1 MSKESTIRTKFLVGD
16 TVWRIRNMRAEQTNV
31 CRLNINITSKG
42 TEVVYYIV
50 NSLGEAS
57 ILESNI
63 FATKQEL
70 LESL

>member
-16 TVWRIRNMRAEQTNV
+16 TVWRIRNMKAERTTV
-31 CRLNINITSKG
+31 CRIAVNITKNG
-42 TEVVYYIV
+42 VDTTLYIT

-57 ILESNI
+57 ISEDNI

>member
-1 MSKESTIRTKFLVGD
+1 MSKESTIVTKFLVGD
-16 TVWRIRNMRAEQTNV
+16 TVWRIRNMKAEQTNV

-42 TEVVYYIV
+42 VEVVYYIT
-50 NSLGEAS
+50 NSLGETS

>member
-1 MSKESTIRTKFLVGD
+1 MAKVNTIKTKFLVGD
-16 TVWRIRNMRAEQTNV
+16 TVWRIRNMKAEQTKV

-42 TEVVYYIV
+42 VEVVHYIT

-57 ILESNI
+57 ILEDNI

>member
-1 MSKESTIRTKFLVGD
+1 MGKESTIRTKFQVGD
-16 TVWRIRNMRAEQTNV
+16 SVWRIRNLRAEQTNV
-31 CRLNINITSKG
+31 CRLNINITSEG
-42 TEVVYYIV
+42 VEVVHYIA
-50 NSLGEAS
+50 NSLGETS

>member
-1 MSKESTIRTKFLVGD
+1 MSKETIIKTKFLVGD
-16 TVWRIRNMRAEQTNV
+16 TVWRIRNMKAEQTNV

-42 TEVVYYIV
+42 TDVVHYIT

-57 ILESNI
+57 ISEDNI

>member
-16 TVWRIRNMRAEQTNV
+16 TVWRIRNMKAERTTI
-31 CRLNINITSKG
+31 CRIAVNITKDG
-42 TEVVYYIV
+42 VDTTFYIA

-57 ILESNI
+57 ISEDNI

>member
-1 MSKESTIRTKFLVGD
+1 MGKESTIRTKFQVGD
-16 TVWRIRNMRAEQTNV
+16 SVWRIRNMRAEQTNV

-42 TEVVYYIV
+42 VEVVYYIA
-50 NSLGEAS
+50 NSLGETS

>member
-1 MSKESTIRTKFLVGD
+1 MGKENIIRTKFQVGD
-16 TVWRIRNMRAEQTNV
+16 SVWRIRNMKAEQTNV

-42 TEVVYYIV
+42 TEVVYYIT